1 MDLRSK
7 MVNRTHIMR
16 RFFTLIELLVVIAI
30 IAILAAMLLPALN
43 KARMTAQKS
52 KCTGNLKQHSSAVAM
67 YMGDYEDIYP
77 ALNVYGSFGDWKRSL
92 APYLGI
98 TLSAAFDDTDKA
110 KLKEGV
116 LRCPLWSEAKCPSW
130 NPAKP
135 QNGGGYGWMYNY
147 LSGMSYYRAAGSHW
161 LKASK
166 VGVPGETIVNADGMS
181 MTSTVEASQVI
192 LYSPTDNNGHKALV
206 GVHDDGININWAD
219 GHVSSMK
226 VQELNTRRVTNST
239 QPYYWYAFKK

>member
-1 MDLRSK
+1 MK
-7 MVNRTHIMR
+7 RT
-16 RFFTLIELLVVIAI
+16 FTLIELLVVIAI

-77 ALNVYGSFGDWKRSL
+77 ALNVYGAFGDWKRSL

-116 LRCPLWSEAKCPSW
+116 LRCPLWSEEKCPTCK
-130 NPAKP
+130 PAKP

-147 LSGMSYYRAAGSHW
+147 ISGMSYYRAAGSHW

-166 VGVPGETIVNADGMS
+166 VGIPGETIVNADNMS
-181 MTSTVEASQVI
+181 KTSTVEASQVI
-192 LYSPTDNNGHKALV
+192 LYTPKDNNGPGLLT

-226 VQELNTRRVTNST
+226 VQELNTRMVTGLNHC
-239 QPYYWYAFKK
+239 YYWYAFKK

>member
-1 MDLRSK
+1 MK
-7 MVNRTHIMR
+7 H

-67 YMGDYEDIYP
+67 YMGDNEDIYP
-77 ALNVYGSFGDWKRSL
+77 ALNYAGGFSDWKRSL

-98 TLSAAFDDTDKA
+98 TLSAAYDATDKA

-116 LRCPLWSEAKCPSW
+116 LQCPLWSIEKSKVWKA
-130 NPAKP
+130 AKP
-135 QNGGGYGWMYNY
+135 EYGGGYGWMYNY
-147 LSGMSYYRAAGSHW
+147 ISGMSYYRAAGSHW

-166 VGVPGETIVNADGMS
+166 VGIPGETIVDGDNMS
-181 MTSTVEASQVI
+181 MFSTVEAAQVI
-192 LYSPTDNNGHKALV
+192 LYSPTDGNGQGYLT
-206 GVHDDGININWAD
+206 GIHDDGININWAD

>member
-1 MDLRSK
+1 MK
-7 MVNRTHIMR
+7 H

-67 YMGDYEDIYP
+67 YMGDNEDIYP
-77 ALNVYGSFGDWKRSL
+77 CLNVYGDFGDWKRSL

-98 TLSAAFDDTDKA
+98 TLSDAFDATDKA

-116 LRCPLWSEAKCPSW
+116 LQCPLWSIEKSKSYNAT
-130 NPAKP
+130 KP
-135 QNGGGYGWMYNY
+135 HYGGGYGWMYNY
-147 LSGMSYYRAAGSHW
+147 ISGMSYYRAAGSHW

-166 VGVPGETIVNADGMS
+166 VGIPGETIVDGDNMS
-181 MTSTVEASQVI
+181 MIYTLDAAQVI
-192 LYSPTDNNGHKALV
+192 LYSPVDTAGPGLLS
-206 GVHDDGININWAD
+206 GVHDDSLNLNWAD
-219 GHVSSMK
+219 GHVASMK
-226 VQELNTRRVTNST
+226 VQELNTRKAGSYS
-239 QPYYWYAFKK
+239 YYWYAFTK

>member
-1 MDLRSK
+1 MK
-7 MVNRTHIMR
+7 H

-67 YMGDYEDIYP
+67 YMGDNEDIYP
-77 ALNVYGSFGDWKRSL
+77 SLNVYGGFGDWKRSL

-98 TLSAAFDDTDKA
+98 TLSAAFDATDKA

-116 LRCPLWSEAKCPSW
+116 LQCPLWSIEKSKAWKAS
-130 NPAKP
+130 NLHY
-135 QNGGGYGWMYNY
+135 GGGYGWMYNY
-147 LSGMSYYRAAGSHW
+147 IYGMSYKRNPPHW

-166 VGVPGETIVNADGMS
+166 VGIPGETIVDGDNMS
-181 MTSTVEASQVI
+181 MFSTVEAAQVI
-192 LYSPTDNNGHKALV
+192 LYSPTDGNGQGYLV

-226 VQELNTRRVTNST
+226 VQELNTRRVTNSV